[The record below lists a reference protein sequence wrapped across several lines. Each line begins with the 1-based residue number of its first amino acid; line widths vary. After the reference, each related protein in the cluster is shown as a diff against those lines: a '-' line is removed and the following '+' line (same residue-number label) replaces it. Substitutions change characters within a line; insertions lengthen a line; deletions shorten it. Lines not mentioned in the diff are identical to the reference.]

1 MSEQEPDPVVV
12 VGDLMLDEAWFGRRD
27 RVCPDAAS
35 PVFRVQRRESALGG
49 AARGAKVLV
58 DLGVPV
64 EVVGVIGNDLAGR
77 ELLGLLQEHGI
88 GVDGVVVDA
97 HRPTTMKRSHFE
109 GTHARANTKVFRVDL
124 ESQDPLPLKLRAK
137 LEQLLWWWFRIM
149 EKGSWMNLW
158 CGRAKA
164 RRRCWLTQVG
174 SRPPNAMPA
183 LI

>member
-49 AARGAKVLV
+49 AARVAKVLV

-64 EVVGVIGNDLAGR
+64 EVVGVIGDDLAGR

-88 GVDGVVVDA
+88 GVDGVVVDD
-97 HRPTTMKRSHFE
+97 HRPTTVKRSHFE
-109 GTHARANTKVFRVDL
+109 GTHARANTK
-124 ESQDPLPLKLRAK
+124 
-137 LEQLLWWWFRIM
+137 
-149 EKGSWMNLW
+149 
-158 CGRAKA
+158 
-164 RRRCWLTQVG
+164 
-174 SRPPNAMPA
+174 
-183 LI
+183 